1 MNEVG
6 KEGARDRKEEVRRES
21 EGEGRR
27 VRLCT
32 VCGWVRR
39 GSEALVVEL
48 VMCVCASDSR
58 LRRSWGLG
66 HTRTLYPFLRLCVF
80 VFCSCLC

>member
-1 MNEVG
+1 M
-6 KEGARDRKEEVRRES
+6 
-21 EGEGRR
+21 GRR
-27 VRLCT
+27 VRLCLVY

-48 VMCVCASDSR
+48 VMCVCVCVRVSDCS
-58 LRRSWGLG
+58 G
-66 HTRTLYPFLRLCVF
+66 FVCVCV